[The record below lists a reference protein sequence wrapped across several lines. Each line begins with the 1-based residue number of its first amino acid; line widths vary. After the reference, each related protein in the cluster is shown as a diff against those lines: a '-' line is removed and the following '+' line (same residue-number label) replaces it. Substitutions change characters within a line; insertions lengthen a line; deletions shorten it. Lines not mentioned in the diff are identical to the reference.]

1 MALSYQAMLKAVKA
15 VVDAGNVPN
24 IVGDAGIGKSA
35 LVADLARQEDARL
48 FTTVVSLSEKG
59 DLAIPVP
66 PLRDESFVQT
76 SQHGTLA
83 NIQFGYSETLVDII
97 RWAEAH
103 PQQPII
109 WFLDEFN
116 RGTQAVQSELMNLV
130 LQRQINSLRLPA
142 QVHIIIAENPDSSM
156 DGFADS
162 GYAVTPSDAAIKDR
176 TVRLVMKA
184 SLNDWL
190 QWAQGQDAD
199 GKSRIQPLV
208 IAYLQEHPDQLNDP
222 DASDLGPTP
231 RAWQRVSANLA
242 QLKQLPAPDQRQ
254 LMADVFSG
262 DLGVEVGAA
271 FASFVL
277 SQATELTVDQIN
289 SLSPEQLASRLAQV
303 SQADRLIKAEQW
315 LQQVG
320 GQVFNQ
326 ADQRQRCLV
335 MINQL
340 SEDASY
346 EFAMQ
351 LGKMAAANPA
361 DLQKCYQAAQQGD
374 DEAANFYRQLSLLAV
389 KY

>member
-1 MALSYQAMLKAVKA
+1 MALSYQAMIKAVKA

-35 LVADLARQEDARL
+35 LVADLARQEHARL

-66 PLRDESFVQT
+66 PLRDESFVHT
-76 SQHGTLA
+76 SQYGTLA
-83 NIQFGYSETLVDII
+83 NVQFGYSETLVAII

-103 PQQPII
+103 PQQAII

-130 LQRQINSLRLPA
+130 LQRRINSLRLPK

-156 DGFADS
+156 DGFTDS
-162 GYAVTPSDAAIKDR
+162 SYAVTPSDAAIKDR

-184 SLNDWL
+184 SLDDWL
-190 QWAQGQDAD
+190 QWAQELDEG
-199 GKSRIQPLV
+199 GNPRINPLV
-208 IAYLQEHPDQLNDP
+208 TTYLKDHPQQLNDP
-222 DASDLGPTP
+222 DVTDLGPTP
-231 RAWQRVSANLA
+231 RAWQRVSANLG
-242 QLKQLPAPDQRQ
+242 QLMQLSDTEQRQ

-262 DLGVEVGAA
+262 DLGVEDGAA

-277 SQATELTVDQIN
+277 SQGSELTVDQIN
-289 SLSPEQLASRLAQV
+289 ELGPDQLAERLAKL
-303 SQADRLIKAEQW
+303 SQADRLIKVEEW
-315 LQQVG
+315 LQNVG
-320 GQVFNQ
+320 GQVFTQ
-326 ADQRQRCLV
+326 EDQRRRCLV
-335 MINQL
+335 MIDSL

-346 EFAMQ
+346 EFAMR
-351 LGKMAAANPA
+351 LGKTAANNPD

-374 DEAANFYRQLSLLAV
+374 EEAEQFYRQLASLAV
-389 KY
+389 KF